1 MEHLQKLK
9 CRQKIVFFVG
19 KNCVTLGQT
28 TPSHTP
34 MRQKISKIL
43 FDIRIADNILG
54 KVMKQI
60 VCQTLRF
67 CRIRINVRKGGR
79 FDPSPLLGLTH

>member
-28 TPSHTP
+28 TPPTHA
-34 MRQKISKIL
+34 SKKFQIL
-43 FDIRIADNILG
+43 FDILIADNILG
-54 KVMKQI
+54 KVMKGI
-60 VCQTLRF
+60 VCQTFSF
-67 CRIRINVRKGGR
+67 CRIHVNVRVGGR
-79 FDPSPLLGLTH
+79 FDTPRPY